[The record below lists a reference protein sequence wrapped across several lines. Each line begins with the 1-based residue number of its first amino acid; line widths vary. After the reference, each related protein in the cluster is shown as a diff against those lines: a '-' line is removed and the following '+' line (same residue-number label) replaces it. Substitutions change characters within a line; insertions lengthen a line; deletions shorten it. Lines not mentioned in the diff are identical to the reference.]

1 MDIGRSFAYVFE
13 DPDWMKKV
21 LIGAVVGIVP
31 ILSIAQT
38 GYALEVTKRVYE
50 GEARPLPEWDDIGG
64 FFVRGLLVSI
74 GAFIWSFPI
83 FALAACV
90 IGGVALGTDSSSAAV
105 AGAVCVAVPLALLFF
120 AFVLPI
126 VGARYAV
133 ERHFGAMFEFGEIAR
148 EVRRAAVQLLILLA
162 VALVASLIALLGVVA
177 CVIGV
182 YFTVVYAG
190 LIYGHALGLVYRE
203 ARGLDSDLPAQAS
216 ASF

>member
-31 ILSIAQT
+31 ILGIAQT

-64 FFVRGLLVSI
+64 FFVRGLLVSL
-74 GAFIWSFPI
+74 GGLIWSFPMV
-83 FALAACV
+83 ALAACV
-90 IGGVALGTDSSSAAV
+90 IGGVAVGTDSSSGAV
-105 AGAVCVAVPLALLFF
+105 AAAICLAVPLALLFF

-148 EVRRAAVQLLILLA
+148 EVRRSAVQLLILLA

-177 CVIGV
+177 CFIGV

-190 LIYGHALGLVYRE
+190 LIYAHALGLVYRE
-203 ARGLDSDLPAQAS
+203 ARGLDSDLPAQAT

>member
-74 GAFIWSFPI
+74 GAFIWALPI
-83 FALAACV
+83 VALAACV
-90 IGGVALGTDSSSAAV
+90 IGGVAVGTDSSGAAV
-105 AGAVCVAVPLALLFF
+105 AVAICGAVPLILLFS

-126 VGARYAV
+126 VGARYVV
-133 ERHFGAMFEFGEIAR
+133 ERHFGAMFEIGEIAR
-148 EVRRAAVQLLILLA
+148 EVRRSAVQLLILLA
-162 VALVASLIALLGVVA
+162 VALVASLIAMLGIVA
-177 CVIGV
+177 CFIGV

-203 ARGLDSDLPAQAS
+203 ARGVDGELPAQQGA
-216 ASF
+216 AF